1 MRRRLADWAAR
12 YEVIVLEGCDGVG
25 KTTVAAAL
33 ASVYGYTT
41 VHSGRTPDGMDLAGR
56 YREIL
61 GRPGKLVLDRCFIS
75 ELVYG
80 PLRHGRS
87 RISTTEA
94 ASLATDI
101 AERDGVLVHLT
112 GRPEEIVSRL
122 EARDGQSP
130 LLRETQEL
138 LEAYANAF
146 AALAGV
152 VPIITADPSRWVG
165 MEG

>member
-1 MRRRLADWAAR
+1 MVSGRRQSQPTLVSA
-12 YEVIVLEGCDGVG
+12 
-25 KTTVAAAL
+25 
-33 ASVYGYTT
+33 YGYTA

-56 YREIL
+56 YSKIL
-61 GRPGKLVLDRCFIS
+61 GQPGKLVLDRCFIS

-87 RISTTEA
+87 RISTAEA
-94 ASLATDI
+94 ASLATAI

-112 GRPEEIVSRL
+112 GRPEEIVARL
-122 EARDGQSP
+122 RARDGQSP
-130 LLRETQEL
+130 PLTEIKEL
-138 LEAYANAF
+138 LDAYANAF

-152 VPIITADPSRWVG
+152 VPIITADPSRWVR